1 MAEGG
6 RKGGRV
12 VSKGDSG
19 MGSAKATHLER
30 NGLAR
35 DSLAQRWDFVHE
47 FTHFAIM
54 LLAADLHKADRDAV
68 SVRRLGPLEADE
80 RATVADVPGSPSR
93 RRDTG

>member
-1 MAEGG
+1 MRSHRWRRRQDGGG
-6 RKGGRV
+6 RAEKGGRV

-47 FTHFAIM
+47 LTHFAIM
-54 LLAADLHKADRDAV
+54 LLSL
-68 SVRRLGPLEADE
+68 SVLNHNRC
-80 RATVADVPGSPSR
+80 
-93 RRDTG
+93 